1 MLWEELKESLIFLN
15 SDETC
20 RKEILKKMGDALT
33 GEGYAQTTYVQALL
47 QREQSF
53 PTGLDIQ
60 GIGVAIPHTDPRHV
74 KKEGVALAVLK
85 EPVMFR
91 HMEDEGIQVAVRL
104 IFMLTVLDPEAH
116 LKRLQCVL
124 SIIQDTEVL
133 RQLLTAQGKEDVIR
147 IIQAKEEAL

>member
-15 SDETC
+15 NDEKC
-20 RKEILKKMGDALT
+20 KKDILKKMGEALIS
-33 GEGYAQTTYVQALL
+33 EGYAQTTYVQALL
-47 QREQSF
+47 RREQSF

-74 KKEGVALAVLK
+74 KREGVALAVLK
-85 EPVMFR
+85 EPITFR

-124 SIIQDTEVL
+124 SIIQDAEVL
-133 RQLLTAQGKEDVIR
+133 RKLLTAREKKDIIR
-147 IIQAKEEAL
+147 IIKTKEEAL